1 MLGNRLH
8 WVAAIGIALAMLSAG
23 CHAPSHPATPGPSAP
38 SIGPSASTEPSA
50 APARIRI
57 RPAAGRTAVDPG
69 GGISVT
75 ATGGT
80 LQSVVVRT
88 SGEPVEGRMDAAGAS
103 WHSVW
108 ALDTDTRYTVVATAV
123 DASGTVVK
131 STSSFRTLAPGRSFR
146 TTIFEGY
153 RKTYGVGM
161 PIILTFDTPIVNRE
175 AVERALE
182 VTSSTPVV
190 GAWYWDGPTTLYF
203 RPRSYWP
210 AHTTVTFTGHLDGV
224 EGAPGV
230 YGVHTLTQTFTIG
243 RSLVT
248 VASTTTHRVKVYLDR
263 KLFGD
268 WPMSSGKPGDD
279 TPNGT
284 YLSIE
289 KTNPEHMV
297 GPGYDL
303 MVPYSVRFT
312 WSGDFLHDAYWSVN
326 QQGFENVSHGCIN
339 LSPANAKTYY
349 GLSVP
354 GDPVTVS
361 GSPKGGT
368 WGNGWT
374 VWFLSWTELLKGSAT
389 GQAVQVGTTASA
401 FVDPE
406 WVPAAQT
413 KAPLGE
419 PRPKNAK
426 AA

>member
-1 MLGNRLH
+1 M
-8 WVAAIGIALAMLSAG
+8 AAAG
-23 CHAPSHPATPGPSAP
+23 CHAPSHPAALTPSTPGLA
-38 SIGPSASTEPSA
+38 PSASPEPTAS
-50 APARIRI
+50 PARIRI
-57 RPAAGRTAVDPG
+57 RPSSGRTAVDPSA
-69 GGISVT
+69 GISVT
-75 ATGGT
+75 ATDGT
-80 LQSVVVRT
+80 LQDVVVRT
-88 SGEPVEGRMDAAGAS
+88 TGDPVEGRMDPGGAS
-103 WHSVW
+103 WHSAW
-108 ALDTDTRYTVVATAV
+108 ALNTDTRYTVVATAV
-123 DASGTVVK
+123 DASGALVK
-131 STSSFRTLAPGRSFR
+131 ATSSFRTLTPTRSFR
-146 TTIFEGY
+146 TTIFEGFH
-153 RKTYGVGM
+153 KTYGVGM
-161 PIILTFDTPIVNRE
+161 PIILTFDTPIVDRE

-182 VTSSTPVV
+182 VTASTPVV
-190 GAWYWDGPTTLYF
+190 GAWYWDGPMTLYF

-210 AHTTVTFTGHLDGV
+210 AHTTVSFTGHLDGV
-224 EGAPGV
+224 EGARGV

-248 VASTTTHRVKVYLDR
+248 VASTTSHRVKVYLDR

-339 LSPANAKTYY
+339 LSPEHARTYY

-361 GSPKGGT
+361 GSPRGGT
-368 WGNGWT
+368 WDNGWT
-374 VWFLSWTELLKGSAT
+374 VWFLSWPEVLKGSAT
-389 GQAVQVGTTASA
+389 GQAVQASTAGSA

-406 WVPAAQT
+406 WVPPAHT
-413 KAPLGE
+413 KAPLDGS
-419 PRPKNAK
+419 RKGNAK